1 MPDPATKAGEWGI
14 GYSRRMANTRR
25 PAPRPARRP
34 NRLAA
39 PAPEAPAPGLA
50 DVPPPLAYERTA
62 AAAEDEGFD
71 AATAA
76 VFGAV
81 VAVDLFC
88 LVETERP
95 GSRLGALVRAATLAQ
110 AALEQAGEGEETFT
124 HHFAPRLPFDVVLGE
139 TGKLTA
145 ADLFLGRWGDEL
157 PADGR
162 RAVKALLAAT
172 DTLVRATFQGKA
184 STVED
189 LATGVALP
197 GPARLRRGSRPFFCR
212 LVKVGGVHVPLAVER
227 LAGRD
232 TVPTLLAE
240 LAAVTAVGKTAFAS
254 EGLRLRSPKKAF
266 GLGAVLLAD

>member
-1 MPDPATKAGEWGI
+1 
-14 GYSRRMANTRR
+14 MANTRR

-34 NRLAA
+34 SRLAA
-39 PAPEAPAPGLA
+39 PAPDAPEPGLA

-71 AATAA
+71 APTAA

-88 LVETERP
+88 ILESERP
-95 GSRLGALVRAATLAQ
+95 GSRLGALVRAATLAEE
-110 AALEQAGEGEETFT
+110 ALGQAGEGEEAFT
-124 HHFAPRLPFDVVLGE
+124 HHFAPRLPFDVLLGE
-139 TGKLTA
+139 SGKLTA
-145 ADLFLGRWGDEL
+145 ADLFLGRWGDDL

-172 DTLVRATFQGKA
+172 DTLARATFQGKS

-189 LATGVALP
+189 LVTGRALP
-197 GPARLRRGSRPFFCR
+197 GAALLRRGTRPFFCR
-212 LVKVGGVHVPLAVER
+212 LVKVGGLHVPLAVER
-227 LAGRD
+227 VAGRD

-240 LAAVTAVGKTAFAS
+240 LAAVSAVGKAACAS

-266 GLGAVLLAD
+266 GLGAALLAG